1 MLLDTLWFILPEFS
15 EMRSTETAGRGVAG
29 TVFIG
34 VTRSVIQR
42 MTPVRFSTP
51 SRISIKATQNSIDSP
66 RRGGMTTPKI
76 IIADPTRKIVSVCP
90 RPHSNPI
97 VAELLT
103 DFWRLTMVVTAST
116 WSGSVECRIPRN
128 NPSKITVTKGTS
140 LSLERKS

>member
-51 SRISIKATQNSIDSP
+51 SRISIKATQNSMESP
-66 RRGGMTTPKI
+66 RRGGMTHT
-76 IIADPTRKIVSVCP
+76 
-90 RPHSNPI
+90 
-97 VAELLT
+97 E
-103 DFWRLTMVVTAST
+103 
-116 WSGSVECRIPRN
+116 N
-128 NPSKITVTKGTS
+128 N
-140 LSLERKS
+140 